1 VESHM
6 NIKEAKKI
14 LNETLG
20 NYIDK
25 GHEYLFTCPSC
36 NHHKRKFSINLDKN
50 VFKCWVCDYRGRNI
64 RRVIRRFGSYLQL
77 QKWDS
82 ISDRADLERFAD
94 LFSEH
99 KLERGSQKVQLP
111 EEFVSLT
118 SDKLPATGR
127 YAMKYL
133 DSRGVTKA
141 DILKWKI
148 GFCFEGEF
156 RNRIIIPSFDEDGD
170 CSYFIARSY
179 TGDSYKYKN
188 PRASKDIVFNDLFID
203 WNEDLVLVEGVFDAL
218 IAGNAVPI
226 LGSTLRSGSD
236 LLRKIVRNDTP
247 IYVALDPDAAKKER
261 RIIEMLLRYDIE
273 LYKID
278 VSGYEDVGSMP
289 REVFAERKNNAA
301 FIDRDNYLLLNLL
314 SAV

>member
-1 VESHM
+1 M

-94 LFSEH
+94 LFNED
-99 KLERGSQKVQLP
+99 KFETGSQKVQLP

-118 SDKLPATGR
+118 SDKVPATGR
-127 YAMKYL
+127 HAMKYL

-289 REVFAERKNNAA
+289 RKVFVERKNNAA